1 MLGCSQTRSISLRNQ
16 KQQPQTKHCEA
27 SEGQSA
33 NGGEGGSKT
42 CGRHVD
48 GSGAEAGKE
57 STTRRQAGVGL
68 STHGGVGGQGLLGTL
83 TSSMREGGV
92 GGGRAV
98 GGKHCEGSVAEG
110 VA

>member
-16 KQQPQTKHCEA
+16 KQQQTKPCEA